1 MEPKK
6 TVRADLTR
14 LSFLF
19 FNIGLVLAL
28 SLTIVAFTYKS
39 EDSSP
44 QSDLS
49 NNQAQVEETLDVP
62 VTEQLPPPP
71 PKIEQPSIVE
81 VKNDA
86 EVEEELNID
95 MDAELDLSES
105 KEEVH
110 AVAVEQEEEDPNT
123 IFTIVEESAM
133 PVGGINAFNEFVSR
147 NIIYP
152 AQAKRMGIEGKVFVE
167 FVIEKDGSITDVKT
181 IKGIGGGCDEEAVR
195 ILRKAPKWN
204 PGKQRGKAV
213 RQKMVVPL
221 NFVRS

>member
-14 LSFLF
+14 MSFLF
-19 FNIGLVLAL
+19 FNIGLVVSL

-39 EDSSP
+39 EDTST

-81 VKNDA
+81 VKNNV
-86 EVEEELNID
+86 EVEEELNVD

-105 KEEVH
+105 KEEVQ
-110 AVAVEQEEEDPNT
+110 AVAIEEEEEDPNT

-133 PVGGINAFNEFVSR
+133 PVGGINAFNEYVSR

-152 AQAKRMGIEGKVFVE
+152 TQAKRMGIEGKVFVE